1 MRIRSAWGC
10 QSACKRC
17 GRRHSA
23 AERMPWG
30 SNQAGTTH
38 PRSNEMTVRTG
49 SKTVTFHRPFHLK
62 DVGRML
68 PPGDYRVVTD
78 EEVIEGL
85 CFHGLSPDIVIFV
98 PTEAGCA
105 VEMMTIDPMDLQ
117 AVHRTRRRN
126 ACRVLRVGRP
136 TKFATR
142 LSLPNRGNIGRP
154 ANPRNQ

>member
-1 MRIRSAWGC
+1 
-10 QSACKRC
+10 
-17 GRRHSA
+17 
-23 AERMPWG
+23 
-30 SNQAGTTH
+30 
-38 PRSNEMTVRTG
+38 MTVRTG

-85 CFHGLSPDIVIFV
+85 SFTAYHRISTEIFV

-117 AVHRTRRRN
+117 GGARTRRRN